1 MSGGVVFKTRSRPS
15 TTRSRIRG
23 FLITFTAL
31 LVLWAA
37 ILMTI
42 AITVIPDGYWYSYF
56 VIDYSVG
63 FIRRGLAGE
72 MLGLFGSAHYF
83 GGLAVLRWVP
93 TAFFT
98 LALAA
103 LAWSVAVRSGRSD
116 RRWLLALLI
125 PVLPFGFAF
134 GLFSARTDLLGGAA
148 LIGYAIALTRA
159 TTARA
164 TVIVSAVYGL
174 VLAVL
179 TLIHEATPF
188 LFGLGTAAALA
199 VLAGRLDTKTFWAS
213 GVLALAPGI
222 AVTMA
227 LALFGKQGVSPQL
240 CQLVQ
245 HGPMNHPLAGK
256 PTLGQLLSGFRYDVD
271 YHDWF
276 CRAFLPMFDQSFA
289 EGLRFVGSISP
300 VALAGSTVYG
310 LVVVAVSML
319 AIGHV
324 SGVPV
329 RRFRDLLQGRS
340 LAMLIGALLILPVFA
355 TGVDWIRWWVIIAFD
370 VGVVFLLYT
379 RDQPETDEPPTRRTL
394 VVFAVGAI
402 LLAVIPIGI
411 IPGFGAPVPM

>member
-1 MSGGVVFKTRSRPS
+1 MPS
-15 TTRSRIRG
+15 TTVDTGSRRG
-23 FLITFTAL
+23 FFITVTAL

-37 ILMTI
+37 VLMTL
-42 AITVIPDGYWYSYF
+42 AITVVPDGYWYSYF
-56 VIDYSVG
+56 AIDYSVG

-72 MLGLFGSAHYF
+72 LLGLFGAAHYF
-83 GGLAVLRWVP
+83 GGLAVLRWIP
-93 TAFFT
+93 TVAFV

-103 LAWSVAVRSGRSD
+103 VAWSIAVKSGRSQ
-116 RRWLLALLI
+116 RRRLLALLI

-148 LIGYAIALTRA
+148 LAAFAVVLTRVA
-159 TTARA
+159 TTRA
-164 TVIVSAVYGL
+164 TVIASAVYGL
-174 VLAVL
+174 ALAVL

-188 LFGLGTAAALA
+188 LFGLGVLVALT
-199 VLAGRLDTKTFWAS
+199 VLARGLDAKAFWAS
-213 GVLALAPGI
+213 VVLALGPSVSI
-222 AVTMA
+222 A
-227 LALFGKQGVSPQL
+227 LALAAFGRHGVSPQL

-256 PTLGQLLSGFRYDVD
+256 PTIGQLLSGFHYYVD

-276 CRAFLPMFDQSFA
+276 CRAFLPMFDMTFTD
-289 EGLRFVGSISP
+289 GLRFVGSIGV

-310 LVVVAVSML
+310 LVVLAVSVL
-319 AIGHV
+319 AIAHV

-329 RRFRDLLQGRS
+329 RRYT
-340 LAMLIGALLILPVFA
+340 ALLRGRPLAVLVGFVMILPVFL

-370 VGVVFLLYT
+370 LGIAFLLYT
-379 RDQPETDEPPTRRTL
+379 RDQPEVDEPPTRRTL
-394 VVFAVGAI
+394 IVFAVGVI

>member
-1 MSGGVVFKTRSRPS
+1 MPS
-15 TTRSRIRG
+15 TAVDAGRRRG
-23 FLITFTAL
+23 FYITFTVLLAL
-31 LVLWAA
+31 WVAV
-37 ILMTI
+37 LMTI
-42 AITVIPDGYWYSYF
+42 AVTVIPDGYWYSYF
-56 VIDYSVG
+56 AIDYTVG

-72 MLGLFGSAHYF
+72 LLGLFGKAHYF
-83 GGLAVLRWVP
+83 AGLAVLRWVP

-98 LALAA
+98 LGLAVV
-103 LAWSVAVRSGRSD
+103 AWSVAVSSGRSE
-116 RRWLLALLI
+116 RRRLLALLI

-148 LIGYAIALTRA
+148 LAVFAVVLTRLA
-159 TTARA
+159 TTRG
-164 TVIVSAVYGL
+164 TVIASAVYGL
-174 VLAVL
+174 TLAVL

-199 VLAGRLDTKTFWAS
+199 VLAGRLDSRAFWAS
-213 GVLALAPGI
+213 GVLALGP
-222 AVTMA
+222 AVAVALA
-227 LALFGKQGVSPQL
+227 LALFGKRGVSPAL

-256 PTLGQLLSGFRYDVD
+256 PTIGQLLRGFHYYVD

-289 EGLRFVGSISP
+289 DGLRFVGSISP

-310 LVVVAVSML
+310 LGVLAVSLL

-329 RRFRDLLQGRS
+329 RRFREVLHGRR
-340 LAMLIGALLILPVFA
+340 LAMAVGVVLILPVFA
-355 TGVDWIRWWVIIAFD
+355 TGVDWVRWWVIIAFD
-370 VGVVFLLYT
+370 LGIVFLLYV
-379 RDQPETDEPPTRRTL
+379 RDQPETDEQPTRRTL
-394 VVFAVGAI
+394 TVFAVGVI
-402 LLAVIPIGI
+402 LLAVLPIGI

>member
-1 MSGGVVFKTRSRPS
+1 MPS
-15 TTRSRIRG
+15 TAVDTGSRRG
-23 FLITFTAL
+23 FFVTFTVL
-31 LVLWAA
+31 LAVWAA
-37 ILMTI
+37 VLLTI
-42 AITVIPDGYWYSYF
+42 AVTVVPDGYWYSYF
-56 VIDYSVG
+56 AIDYSVG

-72 MLGLFGSAHYF
+72 ILGLFGPQHYF
-83 GGLAVLRWVP
+83 GGLAVLRWIP
-93 TAFFT
+93 TGLFV
-98 LALAA
+98 LGLAA
-103 LAWSVAVRSGRSD
+103 VAWSVAVRTGRSQ
-116 RRWLLALLI
+116 RRLLLAMLI

-148 LIGYAIALTRA
+148 LAAFAVVLTRV
-159 TTARA
+159 TTTRA
-164 TVIVSAVYGL
+164 ILTASAVYGS

-188 LFGLGTAAALA
+188 LFGLGVLAALT
-199 VLAGRLDTKTFWAS
+199 VLADGLCDRGFRA
-213 GVLALAPGI
+213 GVVLALGPALGV
-222 AVTMA
+222 AVA
-227 LALFGKQGVSPQL
+227 LALFGRQKVSPQL

-256 PTLGQLLSGFRYDVD
+256 PTLGQLLRGFHYYVD

-276 CRAFLPMFDQSFA
+276 CRAFLPLFDMSFA
-289 EGLRFVGSISP
+289 EGLRFVGSIGV

-310 LVVVAVSML
+310 VVTLVVSML

-329 RRFRDLLQGRS
+329 RRFGAILRGRPW
-340 LAMLIGALLILPVFA
+340 AVAIGLVLILPVFA
-355 TGVDWIRWWVIIAFD
+355 TGVDWVRWWVVIAFD
-370 VGVVFLLYT
+370 LGIVFLLYT
-379 RDQPETDEPPTRRTL
+379 GRQPEVDQPPTRRTL